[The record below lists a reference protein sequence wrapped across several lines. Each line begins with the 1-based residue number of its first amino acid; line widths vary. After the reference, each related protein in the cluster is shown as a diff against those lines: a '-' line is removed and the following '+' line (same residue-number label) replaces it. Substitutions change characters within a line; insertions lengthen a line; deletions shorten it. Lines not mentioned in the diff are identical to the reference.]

1 MAKIYIGSDHNG
13 FLLKQEIKKYLKE
26 KGIDF
31 EDLGNAVMDKNDD
44 YPEYAFAVAKKVAEG
59 GGTGVLLCGSGHG
72 MAIAANKVAGVRA
85 VCVGS
90 VDDAKSAR
98 SDDDANVICLS
109 GWSLGPAKAR
119 KILGA
124 WLSTEFTGAERH
136 KRRLAQI
143 ARAERR

>member
-1 MAKIYIGSDHNG
+1 MKKIFIGSDHNG
-13 FLLKQEIKKYLKE
+13 FILKQDVKKYIEE
-26 KGIDF
+26 KGFDF

-44 YPEYAFAVAKKVAEG
+44 YPEYAFAVAKKVAER
-59 GGTGVLLCGSGHG
+59 GTGILLCGSGHG
-72 MAIAANKVAGVRA
+72 MAIAANKVKGVRA

-90 VDDAKSAR
+90 VDDAKSSR
-98 SDDDANVICLS
+98 SDDNANVICLS

-124 WLSTEFTGAERH
+124 WLSTEFSGAERH

-143 ARAERR
+143 ERMERR